1 MLRCRKQQKMVSLSS
16 TYLVLSEMTRTMKCN
31 YEPFHANAF
40 VQLRQRGFDNNL
52 PLSSAERYD
61 AELDRWVG
69 VRPMSTSR
77 GGVGVASLAGRLYA
91 VGGHNGSKYLDSV
104 EAYDP
109 VLDRWEPVANI
120 HGGRAGPGTAHCNCS
135 TLALPA
141 LNHYDSS
148 CDDEESAN

>member
-1 MLRCRKQQKMVSLSS
+1 MW
-16 TYLVLSEMTRTMKCN
+16 
-31 YEPFHANAF
+31 
-40 VQLRQRGFDNNL
+40 RGFDNNL

-61 AELDRWVG
+61 AELDR
-69 VRPMSTSR
+69 
-77 GGVGVASLAGRLYA
+77 
-91 VGGHNGSKYLDSV
+91 KYLDSV